1 MASPIARTTKVMEN
15 DPSLAKGTVRP
26 LAYAGGFDDTHS
38 DTGDEPSIFTPP
50 TQRRETVQA
59 AWLHTITY
67 TPFEMSYPVP
77 RTVTR
82 VPAPSRPDDGLTE
95 RCGVPAVRLVV
106 VGATVVDATVDCAA
120 VVGAS
125 PLGETVVVTD
135 GDCVVWI
142 AAVVATGR
150 EASVVVAVVSR
161 IAPGDAGP
169 VVCAGAPSSID
180 APPHATSN
188 TSRAGASR
196 SNRRLTTGL
205 GLANVR
211 LVP

>member
-1 MASPIARTTKVMEN
+1 MCS
-15 DPSLAKGTVRP
+15 
-26 LAYAGGFDDTHS
+26 S
-38 DTGDEPSIFTPP
+38 DL
-50 TQRRETVQA
+50 A

-67 TPFEMSYPVP
+67 TPLATSYPVP

-82 VPAPSRPDDGLTE
+82 VPVPSRPDDGLTE
-95 RCGVPAVRLVV
+95 RRGVPTVRFVV
-106 VGATVVDATVDCAA
+106 VGATVDGATVFGATLVDATVDGAT
-120 VVGAS
+120 VMGAS
-125 PLGETVVVTD
+125 PLGATVVVAD
-135 GDCVVWI
+135 GDCVVWVG
-142 AAVVATGR
+142 AVVSTGWVL
-150 EASVVVAVVSR
+150 STVVAVASR
-161 IAPGDAGP
+161 VVPGDAGP